1 MKLRLG
7 QPVHSTDG
15 PFGVL
20 AEIVV
25 NPEHKKVTHI
35 IVEPAL
41 GYYQSRLVPIWLVE
55 STDSIIQVQLDEA
68 HVRQLQR
75 VGYSDFVHHDD
86 IISID
91 DEWDVGTE
99 DIVSLATNKAGDDL
113 PILMDALDEYRRIP
127 EGECEILVT
136 SRVIS
141 SDGFGVGT
149 VHGFLSDESD
159 SLSAIIVRVGVLGLR
174 HDVLVGFDDISR
186 VLHRRIDLKIT
197 ESEFFGLPHTGS
209 LTEDNEAASTVN
221 SLKQRLLTFMAR
233 SSVQGERLVQR
244 AASRVTAAMDNR

>member
-41 GYYQSRLVPIWLVE
+41 GYYQSRLVPVWLVE
-55 STDSIIQVQLDEA
+55 STDSIIRVHLDEP
-68 HVRQLQR
+68 HLRQLQR

-91 DEWDVGTE
+91 DAWDVGTE
-99 DIVSLATNKAGDDL
+99 DTVSLATNKAGDDL
-113 PILMDALDEYRRIP
+113 PILMDALDDYRRIP
-127 EGECEILVT
+127 EGECEIQVT
-136 SRVIS
+136 SSVVS
-141 SDGFGVGT
+141 SDGFSVGT
-149 VHGFLSDESD
+149 VHGFLSDEGD
-159 SLSAIIVRVGVLGLR
+159 SLSAVIVRVGVLGMR
-174 HDVLVGFDDISR
+174 HDVLVRFDDISR
-186 VLHRRIDLKIT
+186 VLRRRIDLKIT
-197 ESEFFGLPHTGS
+197 ESEFFGLPHTGA
-209 LTEDNEAASTVN
+209 LKEDNEAASTVDG
-221 SLKQRLLTFMAR
+221 LKQRVRTIVAR
-233 SSVQGERLVQR
+233 SSVQGERLLKR
-244 AASRVTAAMDNR
+244 AATRLTAVMDNS